1 MKNKILFGIL
11 VWIFFAFPCLGAKN
25 LDIVINEICWMGT
38 NVSQNKEWIELYNN
52 TKTLTSLDGWKLIS
66 EDKGIEIEL
75 KGVISAEGFFLL
87 ERTDDNSVPKI
98 LANQIYKGYLSNE
111 GERLSL
117 IDESEKII
125 DGIDCSESW
134 FGGNNLTKSTLERI
148 DSKLA
153 GSDKDNWQESN
164 VSGGTPG
171 QKNSEGQK
179 LILKESISDIK
190 MPSSFPS
197 GVLINEILP
206 SPEGPDSE
214 NEYIEIFN
222 ENAFE
227 VDLSDWTLSDL
238 EGTTKTFKFQKETK
252 IEAKNFIVFFRPQ
265 TKIVLNN
272 SGDGLKFL
280 KPDGK
285 IADQVYYKNSPKGES
300 FNRINNDW
308 MWSKN
313 LTPGSENVFS
323 EIKNQA
329 LKEIENKTEDK
340 EKIPVSVN
348 KNDLLGTL
356 FPGTSDKSLNKE
368 IPKSFIFVS
377 LAALGIAFFS
387 AILVLVFKRN
397 FLSKNLKS

>member
-238 EGTTKTFKFQKETK
+238 ERTTKTFKFQKETK
-252 IEAKNFIVFFRPQ
+252 IEVIYLVCNFSIR
-265 TKIVLNN
+265 L
-272 SGDGLKFL
+272 
-280 KPDGK
+280 
-285 IADQVYYKNSPKGES
+285 
-300 FNRINNDW
+300 
-308 MWSKN
+308 
-313 LTPGSENVFS
+313 
-323 EIKNQA
+323 
-329 LKEIENKTEDK
+329 
-340 EKIPVSVN
+340 
-348 KNDLLGTL
+348 
-356 FPGTSDKSLNKE
+356 
-368 IPKSFIFVS
+368 
-377 LAALGIAFFS
+377 
-387 AILVLVFKRN
+387 
-397 FLSKNLKS
+397 

>member
-52 TKTLTSLDGWKLIS
+52 TKTLTILDGWKLIS
-66 EDKGIEIEL
+66 EDKSIEIEL
-75 KGVISAEGFFLL
+75 KGIISAEGFFLL
-87 ERTDDNSVPKI
+87 ERTDDNSVPKMP
-98 LANQIYKGYLSNE
+98 ANQIYKGYLSNE
-111 GERLSL
+111 GEKLSL
-117 IDESEKII
+117 IDESGKTTDE
-125 DGIDCSESW
+125 IDCPEGW

-148 DSKLA
+148 DSRLA

-164 VSGGTPG
+164 ASGGTPG
-171 QKNSEGQK
+171 QQNSKGQE
-179 LILKESISDIK
+179 LILKDSISDIEV
-190 MPSSFPS
+190 PSFFPL

-222 ENAFE
+222 ENNFE
-227 VDLSDWTLSDL
+227 VDLSDWSLSDL
-238 EGTTKTFKFQKETK
+238 EGTTKTFKFPKGTK
-252 IEAKNFIVFFRPQ
+252 IEAKKFIVFFRPR

-280 KPDGK
+280 RPDGK
-285 IADQVYYKNSPKGES
+285 IADQVHYKNSPKGES
-300 FNRINNDW
+300 FNRIGNDW

-323 EIKNQA
+323 EPETQA
-329 LKEIENKTEDK
+329 LKESENKTEDK
-340 EKIPVSVN
+340 ERTPVSIN
-348 KNDLLGTL
+348 KNELLGTL
-356 FPGTSDKSLNKE
+356 FSETSDKSSNKE
-368 IPKSFIFVS
+368 IPKSFIFIF

-387 AILVLVFKRN
+387 AILILVFKRR
-397 FLSKNLKS
+397 FLSKNSKS